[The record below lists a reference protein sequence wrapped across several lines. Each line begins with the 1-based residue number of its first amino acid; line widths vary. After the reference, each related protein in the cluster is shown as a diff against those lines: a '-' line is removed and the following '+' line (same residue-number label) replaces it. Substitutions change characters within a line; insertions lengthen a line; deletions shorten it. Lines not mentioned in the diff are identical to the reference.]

1 MSRVNVGGAVRSIKR
16 QSTAYVPIIE
26 AISNSIDAIN
36 KTGREDGKIDIFLEF
51 ENVISEM
58 KEPEIISVTV
68 KDNGVGFTTEN
79 RESFDTLYSTQK
91 NDTGGKGFGRIFY
104 LKHFDRIEISS
115 MYRENGV
122 LNNRSFTLGRKDDL
136 IENEH
141 IEESSADDTGTEVK
155 LIGLRAK
162 VSGFQANDIEAFSH
176 RVIEKILSY
185 FVSENQK
192 CPTIVIHDTD
202 NESEVSLNDRIGD
215 GEDKLIQ
222 VIDTGDFSL
231 SDEHFVYKAFK
242 ILQPRNQKS
251 AICLVAHNQE
261 VTRVSLDEYVPEFT
275 SEFYDQK
282 DNNYIVSFYVQ
293 GSYLDDNVTGER
305 DGFNFSKEPDLY
317 HTIGRTQIER
327 TVANIAKESFKDE
340 VTTRLSKKKAD
351 IEKYAKRN
359 IWYMPYLDG
368 IDYATIK
375 MNLSDSE
382 IESTLHAVKH
392 KQDLARRN
400 EVDNLLKNLDKS
412 GFPSDEFNTLAS
424 KISDTDK
431 SNLAQYLAF
440 RQIVLKLFDRAMG
453 WDTNKIYE
461 KEKKLHSLIFPL
473 NEESDRISYDEHNLW
488 IIDERLNFTQHINSD
503 TRSFTKSQDRPDL
516 AAFHYPVSYREGEE
530 AYSPVSVFEF
540 KRPGRYDFINESSKD
555 DPIEQIVRY
564 VNQMRDGNLKTLAG
578 KDINVSP
585 MTPFF
590 GYVVASANSDVKKW
604 LADVKDMKMM
614 PDGEGWFI
622 NKDNINL
629 RIEYITWDELL
640 KDAEMRHRVFFEKL
654 GIQ

>member
-1 MSRVNVGGAVRSIKR
+1 MSQVNVGGAVKSIRR

-26 AISNSIDAIN
+26 AISNAIDAIN
-36 KTGREDGKIDIFLEF
+36 KTERKDGRIDISLEF
-51 ENVISEM
+51 EKVILET
-58 KEPEIISVTV
+58 KEAEIINVTV
-68 KDNGVGFTTEN
+68 KDNGIGFTAEN
-79 RESFDTLYSTQK
+79 RESFDTLYSMQK

-104 LKHFDRIEISS
+104 LKHFDRIEVNST
-115 MYRENGV
+115 YKENGT
-122 LNNRSFTLGRKDDL
+122 LKNRSFILGRKDSF

-141 IEESSADDTGTEVK
+141 IENGNASDTGTEVK
-155 LIGLRAK
+155 LIGLKTK
-162 VSGFQANDIEAFSH
+162 VSDFQTNDIEVFSH
-176 RVIEKILSY
+176 RVLEKILNY

-202 NESEVSLNDRIGD
+202 NGNKVILNNRIGD
-215 GEDKLIQ
+215 DEDKLIQ

-231 SDEHFVYKAFK
+231 SDEYFVYKAFK

-261 VTRVSLDEYVPEFT
+261 VTRVSLDEYIPEFA
-275 SEFYDQK
+275 SEFCDQK
-282 DNNYIVSFYVQ
+282 NNNYIVSFYVQ

-305 DGFNFSKEPDLY
+305 DGFNFGKDSDLY
-317 HTIGRTQIER
+317 HTIGRTQIEKE
-327 TVANIAKESFKDE
+327 VADIAKESFKDE

-359 IWYMPYLDG
+359 IWYMPYLDD
-368 IDYATIK
+368 INYATIK

-392 KQDLARRN
+392 KRDSARRN
-400 EVDNLLKNLDKS
+400 EVDNLIKNFDKS
-412 GFPSDEFNTLAS
+412 GFPADEFNTLAS
-424 KISDTDK
+424 KISDTDR

-440 RQIVLKLFDRAMG
+440 RQIVLKLFDKAIS
-453 WDTNKIYE
+453 WNTNKIYE

-473 NEESDRISYDEHNLW
+473 NEDSDSVSYGEHNLW
-488 IIDERLNFTQHINSD
+488 IIDERLNFTQHVNSD
-503 TRSFTKSQDRPDL
+503 TKSFTESQDRPDL
-516 AAFHYPVSYREGEE
+516 AAFYYPVSYREGEE
-530 AYSPVSVFEF
+530 AYNPVSIFEF

-578 KDINVSP
+578 KNINVSP
-585 MTPFF
+585 TTPFF

-604 LADVKDMKMM
+604 LTDAKDMKTL

-629 RIEYITWDELL
+629 RIEYITWDKLL